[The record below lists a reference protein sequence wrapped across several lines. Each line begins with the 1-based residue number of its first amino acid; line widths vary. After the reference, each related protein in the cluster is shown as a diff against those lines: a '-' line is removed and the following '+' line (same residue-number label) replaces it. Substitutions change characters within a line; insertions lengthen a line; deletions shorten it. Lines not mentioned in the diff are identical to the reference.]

1 MEHIALYR
9 RYRPKN
15 FLEVIGQD
23 NIVKILKNQIITEK
37 IGHAYLFS
45 GTRGTG
51 KTSAAKIFAKA
62 VNCENNKTGDPCQ
75 DCKTCTEID
84 NNNVMDIVEID
95 AASNRGVDEIRELRE
110 RVKYPPTLGSY
121 KVYII
126 DEVHM
131 LTTEAFNALLKT
143 LEEPPK
149 HVIFILATTE
159 PNKLPTTILSRCQ
172 RFHFKRLELKD
183 IYSRMN
189 YICNELNV
197 QIEEKTLKLIA
208 KNADGAMR
216 DALSILEQ
224 CLSISDDNMVDYN
237 SVKEL
242 LGISGDEL
250 LYGLIENII
259 HKDIHSALASLEEA
273 YGNGKE
279 IAQLA
284 SQMVVCLR
292 DMLILKVTNSSD
304 NLMESSEEN
313 TEILRKLSI
322 QIENELLSYYIESL
336 AEMESKIKYSSLP
349 KVLMEVLLIKFCSAS
364 LSTDRATNSSVK
376 MSRENVETEKTQ
388 KNVVQSNQN
397 KDDVR
402 QEARQ
407 VKGNVGFETLCNA
420 IKKDRPLIGTALEMG
435 ICKEISNE
443 KCSVAFDKDNFF
455 HYNTVHKNRQYI
467 ETQVKKIIDPNCY
480 FYCETQENK
489 GEDFLNRTKEIFG
502 EDKVFLT
509 DK

>member
-9 RYRPKN
+9 RYRPTN
-15 FLEVIGQD
+15 FSEVIGQD

-62 VNCENNKTGDPCQ
+62 VNCENHGTGEPCQ
-75 DCKTCTEID
+75 KCETCKAID
-84 NNNVMDIVEID
+84 NNNIMDIVEID

-110 RVKYPPTLGSY
+110 RVKYPPTVGSY

-183 IYSRMN
+183 IYSRMD
-189 YICNELNV
+189 YICTELNV

-224 CLSISDDNMVDYN
+224 CLSINDDNMVDYN

-242 LGISGDEL
+242 LGISGDQL
-250 LYGLIENII
+250 VYGLIENII
-259 HKDIHSALASLEEA
+259 HKDIHSALNTLEQA

-279 IAQLA
+279 IAQLVN
-284 SQMVVCLR
+284 QMVVCLR

-304 NLMESSEEN
+304 NLMEASEEN
-313 TEILRKLSI
+313 TNTLRELST
-322 QIENELLSYYIESL
+322 QVENELLSYYIESL
-336 AEMESKIKYSSLP
+336 AEMESKIKYSTLP
-349 KVLMEVLLIKFCSAS
+349 KVLMEVLLIKLCSVG
-364 LSTDRATNSSVK
+364 LSTNTVTNS
-376 MSRENVETEKTQ
+376 NVEIAQDKISNRKPIEKIIESTQ
-388 KNVVQSNQN
+388 SKNN
-397 KDDVR
+397 R
-402 QEARQ
+402 QEERKQA
-407 VKGNVGFETLCNA
+407 KGNIDFETLCNT

-435 ICKEISNE
+435 TCKEISDE
-443 KCSVAFDKDNFF
+443 KCSVAFNKDNSF

-467 ETQVKKIIDPNCY
+467 EDQVKKLINPNCY
-480 FYCETQENK
+480 FNCGTEEK
-489 GEDFLNRTKEIFG
+489 GGDDFLSRTKEVFG

>member
-9 RYRPKN
+9 RYRPTN
-15 FLEVIGQD
+15 FSEVIGQD
-23 NIVKILKNQIITEK
+23 NIVKILKNQIITKK

-62 VNCENNKTGDPCQ
+62 VNCENHGTGEPCQ
-75 DCKTCTEID
+75 NCETCKAID

-110 RVKYPPTLGSY
+110 RVKYPPTVGSY

-183 IYSRMN
+183 IYSRMD
-189 YICNELNV
+189 YICAELNV

-224 CLSISDDNMVDYN
+224 CLSISNDNMVDYN

-242 LGISGDEL
+242 LGISGDQL
-250 LYGLIENII
+250 IYDLIENII
-259 HKDIHSALASLEEA
+259 HKDIHSALATLEEA
-273 YGNGKE
+273 YRNGKE
-279 IAQLA
+279 ITQLVN
-284 SQMVVCLR
+284 QMVVCLR

-313 TEILRKLSI
+313 TNTLRNLST

-336 AEMESKIKYSSLP
+336 AEMESKIKYSTLP
-349 KVLMEVLLIKFCSAS
+349 KVLMEVLLIKLCSAG
-364 LSTDRATNSSVK
+364 LSTKSMANSNIEIVQDKITNNRPKEK
-376 MSRENVETEKTQ
+376 MIQS
-388 KNVVQSNQN
+388 VQS
-397 KDDVR
+397 DR
-402 QEARQ
+402 QEEPKQA
-407 VKGNVGFETLCNA
+407 KGNIDFETLCNA

-435 ICKEISNE
+435 TCKEISDE
-443 KCSVAFDKDNFF
+443 KCNIVFDKDHSF
-455 HYNTVHKNRQYI
+455 HYNTVKKNKQYI
-467 ETQVKKIIDPNCY
+467 EDQIKKIINPNCY
-480 FYCETQENK
+480 FNCGTEEK
-489 GEDFLNRTKEIFG
+489 GGDDFLNRTKELFG